1 MKYKCPVC
9 GYRGLRDKPY
19 NKDGYGSEEICV
31 CCGFHFGCD
40 DYPDKEKSFIEWRE
54 KWTGNGYKWFS
65 KRTSPPEG
73 WNPKENVPDKILK
86 GEDALEITT
95 QILKVNSDSKT
106 N

>member
-19 NKDGYGSEEICV
+19 NKD
-31 CCGFHFGCD
+31 
-40 DYPDKEKSFIEWRE
+40 
-54 KWTGNGYKWFS
+54 GNGYKWFS

-86 GEDALEITT
+86 GEDALEIAT
-95 QILKVNSDSKT
+95 QILKVNSDSNAAKPINT
-106 N
+106 VNAKNIFETCSPF